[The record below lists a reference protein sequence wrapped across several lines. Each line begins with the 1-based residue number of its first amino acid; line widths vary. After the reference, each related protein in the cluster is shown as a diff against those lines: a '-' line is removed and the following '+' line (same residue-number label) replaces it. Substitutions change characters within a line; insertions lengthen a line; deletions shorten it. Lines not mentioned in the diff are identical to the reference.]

1 MGAFNV
7 GFVTFLVHLMIWTLL
22 LSSFVAVCASLR
34 RLEPILLDVLVA
46 S

>member
-22 LSSFVAVCASLR
+22 LSPVVAVCASPR
-34 RLEPILLDVLVA
+34 RLEPVFLDLLVA